1 MAAIRSGDYYMFED
15 LDEELD
21 LITEHESESTLLDSD
36 EDEAARGRGITVSK
50 VRSLINSP
58 RVTMHCL
65 HCLVWLST

>member
-50 VRSLINSP
+50 VRSLTNSP
-58 RVTMHCL
+58 
-65 HCLVWLST
+65 

>member
-36 EDEAARGRGITVSK
+36 EDEVARGRGITVSK
-50 VRSLINSP
+50 VRI
-58 RVTMHCL
+58 
-65 HCLVWLST
+65 